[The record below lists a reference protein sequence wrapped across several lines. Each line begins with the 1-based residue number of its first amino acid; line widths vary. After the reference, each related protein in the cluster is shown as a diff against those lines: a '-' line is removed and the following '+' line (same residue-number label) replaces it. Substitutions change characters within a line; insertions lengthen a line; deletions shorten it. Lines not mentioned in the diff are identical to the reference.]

1 MKLVKSDLILEEFFI
16 INSNYNFIEP
26 EENSIDKKELL
37 EGYKIDIDFIVRDIK
52 NEDNKYII
60 FTKVEINSDDNQ
72 IPGYDIFAEGVSIFS
87 FNLNSKL
94 TDREKSEFLWSSGV
108 SISINNLRNFLGSM
122 TSYCPLGKYTLPS
135 VDLTSLLNTK
145 KEMLNKSKKKA
156 KKKIKK

>member
-26 EENSIDKKELL
+26 EVNSVNKKDFL

-52 NEDNKYII
+52 KEENKYII
-60 FTKVEINSDDNQ
+60 FTKVDINNDDDKV
-72 IPGYDIFAEGVSIFS
+72 PGYEIFAEGISIFS
-87 FNLNSKL
+87 FNINSKL
-94 TDREKSEFLWSSGV
+94 TDRQKSDFLWSSGV
-108 SISINNLRNFLGSM
+108 SISINNLRNFLSSM

-145 KEMLNKSKKKA
+145 KESLNKSKKKV
-156 KKKIKK
+156 KK

>member
-16 INSNYNFIEP
+16 INSNCNFIEP
-26 EENSIDKKELL
+26 EENSFDKKKLL

-94 TDREKSEFLWSSGV
+94 TEREKSDFLWHSGV
-108 SISINNLRNFLGSM
+108 SISINNLRNFLCSM

-145 KEMLNKSKKKA
+145 KEMLNKSKKRT
-156 KKKIKK
+156 KKKVKK

>member
-1 MKLVKSDLILEEFFI
+1 MKLIKSDLILEEFFI

-37 EGYKIDIDFIVRDIK
+37 EEYKIDIDFIVRDIK

-87 FNLNSKL
+87 FNINSKL
-94 TDREKSEFLWSSGV
+94 TENEKSEFLWSSGV
-108 SISINNLRNFLGSM
+108 SISINNLRNFLSSM

-145 KEMLNKSKKKA
+145 RKMLNKSKKKV
-156 KKKIKK
+156 KK

>member
-1 MKLVKSDLILEEFFI
+1 MKLIKSDLILEEFFI

-26 EENSIDKKELL
+26 EESSINKKELL

-52 NEDNKYII
+52 NEENKYII
-60 FTKVEINSDDNQ
+60 FTKVDINSDDSK

-87 FNLNSKL
+87 FNVDSKL

-108 SISINNLRNFLGSM
+108 SISINNLRNFLSSM

-145 KEMLNKSKKKA
+145 KEMLNKSKKKV
-156 KKKIKK
+156 KKKVKK

>member
-60 FTKVEINSDDNQ
+60 FTKVEINRDDNQ

-94 TDREKSEFLWSSGV
+94 TDREKSDFLWHSGV

-145 KEMLNKSKKKA
+145 KEMLNKSKKRT
-156 KKKIKK
+156 KKKLKK

>member
-1 MKLVKSDLILEEFFI
+1 MKLIKSDLILEEFFI

-26 EENSIDKKELL
+26 DQNSVNPKKLL
-37 EGYKIDIDFIVRDIK
+37 EEYQIDIDFMVRDIK
-52 NEDNKYII
+52 NEDKYII

-87 FNLNSKL
+87 FNINSKL
-94 TDREKSEFLWSSGV
+94 SEREKSDFLWSSGV
-108 SISINNLRNFLGSM
+108 SISINNLRNYLSSM

-145 KEMLNKSKKKA
+145 KETLDKSKKKV
-156 KKKIKK
+156 KK